1 MVTSRSY
8 PRTGFSAAARTV
20 THLVAGPARH
30 GVVIHGQ
37 RLADAY
43 RPLADV
49 TLRVESAG
57 SAPVPVAALL
67 GRGPVL
73 LHVTDRLFGS
83 SPEAAA
89 RTVEQIAGLVP
100 TVLSLHDI
108 PQVEEGEDW
117 FQRRRRAYRRFA
129 AVGERVVVASEFE
142 RNLLLDL
149 VEDPVAERVRVI
161 PLPLERRAGPA
172 AVRPASEIA
181 VLGFLYPGKGV
192 DDVID
197 AVAVCPGVPR
207 VVVNYGAAAPGHE
220 DHVETLVR
228 YAAERDVELR
238 VTGFVPEAELE
249 ATLRRAGIPV
259 APHRHISA
267 SGSVGSWVAAG
278 RRPVVRAGGWA
289 EELASR
295 LPGVV
300 TVAESLAGGLAAAV
314 ADPASTWLADGL
326 EVGPSWAEA
335 ARAHLDV
342 LEELA

>member
-8 PRTGFSAAARTV
+8 PRTRFSAAARTV

-30 GVVIHGQ
+30 GVVIHAQ
-37 RLADAY
+37 RLAEAY

-49 TLRVESAG
+49 TLRVESTG
-57 SAPVPVAALL
+57 TAPAPVAALL

-89 RTVEQIAGLVP
+89 RTVEQVARLAP

-108 PQVEEGEDW
+108 PQVEEGADW
-117 FQRRRRAYRRFA
+117 FRRRRAAYRRFTA
-129 AVGERVVVASEFE
+129 AGVRLVVASRFE
-142 RNLLLDL
+142 RDLLVDL
-149 VEDPVAERVRVI
+149 VDDLVAERVRVI
-161 PLPLERRAGPA
+161 PLPLERGDGPVA
-172 AVRPASEIA
+172 PRPAGEVA

-192 DDVID
+192 EDVVD
-197 AVAVCPGVPR
+197 AVAGCPRLPR
-207 VVVNYGAAAPGHE
+207 VVVNYGASAPGHE

-228 YAAERDVELR
+228 YAAERDVDLR
-238 VTGFVPEAELE
+238 VTGFVPDAELD

-267 SGSVGSWVAAG
+267 SGSVGSWVSAG

-289 EELASR
+289 RELASR

-300 TVAESLAGGLAAAV
+300 TVTDSLAGGLAAAV
-314 ADPASTWLADGL
+314 ADPASTWLADGVA
-326 EVGPSWAEA
+326 VGPSWAEA

-342 LEELA
+342 LEELT